1 MTATSWTSKQPKIAT
16 YTSAQKT
23 TNACISQCDANPDCV
38 AVVERMNPSG
48 TSSTCELLRSMDAE
62 QKGVQTN
69 ATTYFKSERTN

>member
-1 MTATSWTSKQPKIAT
+1 
-16 YTSAQKT
+16 
-23 TNACISQCDANPDCV
+23 V